1 MDKLILVLTN
11 KVCMKKLSFLIATA
25 LCIMACS
32 GGSDEQPDGPGNG
45 NGNGGGGSTPN
56 PVSFSNPIV
65 GKQLPDPTI
74 IHAAD
79 GNFYLYVTQQ
89 DNIYIPIYKST
100 NMTQWTYA
108 GAAFLQKPNWQPD
121 TRLWAP
127 DINYINGKYVLYY
140 TLGHWDLPKNSCIGV
155 AVSDSPVGPF
165 TDHGKLLDYN
175 SGTMQCIDPCYF
187 EDNGKKYLFWGSY
200 NSTSK
205 GYEGGIR
212 YVELSA
218 DGLSIKGAVSEKI
231 AGPSIEGIMV
241 HKRGNYYYL
250 FGSTGSCCEEE
261 RSTYRVVVGRSK
273 NIEGPYVGKNG
284 TVMKENS
291 SYNEVVLQG
300 NNLFAGTGH
309 NSEIIT
315 DDEGNDWFFY
325 HAWQKA
331 KIDNGRQLMC
341 DRIQWS
347 SDGWPYITNGTPASV
362 SRAPVFKNEEEKE

>member
-1 MDKLILVLTN
+1 M
-11 KVCMKKLSFLIATA
+11 
-25 LCIMACS
+25 
-32 GGSDEQPDGPGNG
+32 
-45 NGNGGGGSTPN
+45 
-56 PVSFSNPIV
+56 
-65 GKQLPDPTI
+65 
-74 IHAAD
+74 
-79 GNFYLYVTQQ
+79 
-89 DNIYIPIYKST
+89 YKR
-100 NMTQWTYA
+100 Q
-108 GAAFLQKPNWQPD
+108 
-121 TRLWAP
+121 
-127 DINYINGKYVLYY
+127 
-140 TLGHWDLPKNSCIGV
+140 
-155 AVSDSPVGPF
+155 
-165 TDHGKLLDYN
+165 
-175 SGTMQCIDPCYF
+175 
-187 EDNGKKYLFWGSY
+187 
-200 NSTSK
+200 SK

-291 SYNEVVLQG
+291 SYNEVILQG